1 MKTLKHRQKQHD
13 IGMYDSA
20 TGKDLKTIRAVDVTD
35 ECPPSG
41 DKLILLYT
49 KAVRGEIV
57 QIRHGCART
66 HYFTERIH
74 REDNEHS
81 AMDNFAVWVK
91 TTRAHLI
98 ELFRKNSPS
107 LANAIGE
114 AQPPAKKL

>member
-13 IGMYDSA
+13 IEMYDSA

-66 HYFTERIH
+66 HYFTEHIH

-81 AMDNFAVWVK
+81 ALGSFALWAK

-98 ELFRKNSPS
+98 EMCIANSPS
-107 LANAIGE
+107 KGVALNS
-114 AQPPAKKL
+114 